1 MTDDWVEAEEEM
13 SSEFWYDRPKEV
25 RDKIRAS
32 KLGNRNRWKED
43 LTPKY
48 EEVKKLVADGVQ
60 VSCACEAVGITRD
73 QYYRRKRIEETGRDR
88 V

>member
-1 MTDDWVEAEEEM
+1 MTDDWGEE
-13 SSEFWYDRPKEV
+13 RPPLSRETK
-25 RDKIRAS
+25 DKISTS

-48 EEVKKLVADGVQ
+48 EQVKKLVADGVQ

-73 QYYRRKRIEETGRDR
+73 AYYRRRRIELTGRDR

>member
-1 MTDDWVEAEEEM
+1 MNDWVEAEEEM

-32 KLGNRNRWKED
+32 KLGNRNRWRED

-88 V
+88 I

>member
-1 MTDDWVEAEEEM
+1 MNDWVEAEEEM
-13 SSEFWYDRPKEV
+13 SSEFWYDTPKEV

-32 KLGNRNRWKED
+32 KLGNRNRWRED

-48 EEVKKLVADGVQ
+48 EQVKKLVADGVQ

-73 QYYRRKRIEETGRDR
+73 AYYRRRRIEMNGRDR

>member
-1 MTDDWVEAEEEM
+1 MNYDWGEE
-13 SSEFWYDRPKEV
+13 RPPLSRETK
-25 RDKIRAS
+25 DKISTS
-32 KLGNRNRWKED
+32 KLGNRNRWRED

-73 QYYRRKRIEETGRDR
+73 QYYRRKRIEETGRDK

>member
-1 MTDDWVEAEEEM
+1 MTDD
-13 SSEFWYDRPKEV
+13 FWYDRPKEW
-25 RDKIRAS
+25 RDKIRTAS
-32 KLGNRNRWKED
+32 IGNRNRWKED

-48 EEVKKLVADGVQ
+48 EQVKKLVADGVQ